1 MIELKYKKE
10 LYSKV
15 SLIKSAYNFT
25 DKAYIHLDSDDDY
38 YYVLHESKYGEGI
51 NDIRQTFENEMLAQ
65 SGKVVIMFGSND
77 TGFFGVHDGGSS
89 RFDRDHDGKL
99 DWLEEHERRAYDYEE
114 YTRQNKMMRGD
125 YDVDSLLDVT
135 DDGLGV
141 SGYELDDDDIED
153 DLDDEDLDGIDD
165 DFEDDDD
172 SDEDFDDDDFDDDG
186 DDL

>member
-1 MIELKYKKE
+1 M
-10 LYSKV
+10 
-15 SLIKSAYNFT
+15 F
-25 DKAYIHLDSDDDY
+25 DSD
-38 YYVLHESKYGEGI
+38 
-51 NDIRQTFENEMLAQ
+51 R
-65 SGKVVIMFGSND
+65 
-77 TGFFGVHDGGSS
+77 GFFGVHDGGSS
-89 RFDRDHDGKL
+89 RFDRNHDGKL
-99 DWLEEHERRAYDYEE
+99 DWLEEHERREYDYEE